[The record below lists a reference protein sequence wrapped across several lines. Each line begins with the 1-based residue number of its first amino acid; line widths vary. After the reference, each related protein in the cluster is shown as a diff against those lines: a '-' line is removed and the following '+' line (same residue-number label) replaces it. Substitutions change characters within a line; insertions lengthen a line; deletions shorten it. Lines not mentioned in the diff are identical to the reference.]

1 MLLAIG
7 DLLEEILLQIK
18 GAPVRGQDNSVR
30 SARVRGGS
38 AANVAAIDAE
48 MGGTPR
54 FVCQVGDDALGHV
67 LADDIRS
74 RGVQADIRH
83 AGATGVIVTT
93 VALGVRS
100 RLVDRGASRGPALLE
115 DVDLTGVSQ
124 LYVAASAFTEDPLAS
139 AIEGLLASIAD
150 LRVPVVVGGP
160 SAADLELLG
169 VDAFA
174 ELMRAL
180 RPDAVVLNRA
190 EHASVGCQPRE
201 AIAGA
206 AVTIVTAGPRPTL
219 VLDGSGRVESV
230 PVSPIDKIRD
240 RTGTGDGFLAGF
252 LASRRTGADAVSAC
266 HAGHRVAARVL
277 HNVGPTVAR

>member
-7 DLLEEILLQIK
+7 DLLEELLLQMK
-18 GAPVRGQDNSVR
+18 GAPVRGQETSVR

-54 FVCQVGDDALGHV
+54 LVCQVGDDALGHV

-83 AGATGVIVTT
+83 AGATGIIVTT

-139 AIEGLLASIAD
+139 AIEGLLPSIAD

-190 EHASVGCQPRE
+190 EHASVGCQPRQ